1 LRPQTGFRI
10 IGVKAEN
17 KAMPKRCCIR
27 SMTRIAILMSVLTTI
42 FACWSGTVASAPAA
56 SARPNVRDAIF
67 DEPGRATPEISTSEM
82 NAILAKGSAIVF
94 DARPESEYAAA
105 HIPGS
110 INLDARQLGRFT
122 QNYLDRKAAIVVY
135 SDGPFCDLARSK
147 SDDIAR
153 LGYSNVRRY
162 QLGLPLWRILGNA
175 AETSLEGFRAMFRT
189 GNAVIV
195 DARSRAEYTAG
206 TVPTAQSILAGEAGK
221 AKLDHRLRYLDPNT
235 RIVVFANSAREAS
248 AVAEELARN
257 AFPNSSYFGGT
268 YQELKREKFF
278 LERTPSP
285 YFLDGLSR

>member
-1 LRPQTGFRI
+1 
-10 IGVKAEN
+10 
-17 KAMPKRCCIR
+17 
-27 SMTRIAILMSVLTTI
+27 MTRIPIFMSVLTAI
-42 FACWSGTVASAPAA
+42 FACSPGAVLSAPAA
-56 SARPNVRDAIF
+56 SVKPNVRDAIF
-67 DEPGRATPEISTSEM
+67 EEQGRATPEISTGEM
-82 NAILAKGSAIVF
+82 NAILAKGSAVVF

-105 HIPGS
+105 HIPGG

-122 QNYLDRKAAIVVY
+122 QNYTDRTAAMVVY
-135 SDGPFCDLARSK
+135 SDGPFCDLARSRAE
-147 SDDIAR
+147 DLVR

-162 QLGLPLWRILGNA
+162 QLGLPVWRVLGNA
-175 AETSLEGFRAMFRT
+175 AETSLEGFRAVFRA

-195 DARSRAEYTAG
+195 DARSRTEYAAG

-235 RIVVFANSAREAS
+235 RIVVFANSAREARG
-248 AVAEELARN
+248 VAEEISRN

-278 LERTPSP
+278 LERIPSP